1 MRQRSQLIIL
11 PYHTTRPSY
20 LCQLK
25 LTHDCLVST
34 LASLPAH
41 PDNHPPCSKLSSLAF
56 LWLRSHRP
64 LFPPTSWR
72 HHRSCHVP
80 SAWGGGVD
88 RCWFVW
94 VSGTW
99 KLSKTTL
106 WTKKGWSN
114 RILILINWEV
124 CEIVMIYSS
133 QTKKLAITTHS
144 GPSSLLVPC
153 SVYPIGCRSL
163 THVEKHT
170 EITRDILRQSVD
182 QLKSNVSLKSPPPSA
197 LCYLDMNSAV
207 KSLQLY
213 RTNQQFAVLA
223 LESCIRTMKRFSRG
237 WVPHF

>member
-11 PYHTTRPSY
+11 PYHTTRPSH

-25 LTHDCLVST
+25 LPNDCLVST

-41 PDNHPPCSKLSSLAF
+41 PDDHPPCSKLSSLAF

-80 SAWGGGVD
+80 SAWGGDVD

-114 RILILINWEV
+114 KILMDFDPDQLGSLWN
-124 CEIVMIYSS
+124 CDDLFKSD
-133 QTKKLAITTHS
+133 KKLAITTHS

-170 EITRDILRQSVD
+170 EITWDILRQSVD

-207 KSLQLY
+207 KSL
-213 RTNQQFAVLA
+213 
-223 LESCIRTMKRFSRG
+223 
-237 WVPHF
+237 